1 MDRFQM
7 TEQKLMRI
15 GLLTVLVLLALCLLA
30 ALILGV
36 LHLTAPEPMQE
47 PATDLSGSRL
57 PYPTGEPSGGDASGE
72 GTTSTG
78 VVAHERLLA
87 ETADGGQDYIDSM
100 IFFGEST
107 TAHLRS
113 RGVLGDGKNTT
124 QVWSDSS
131 NTMMLDLNILQK
143 KIKYPASGV
152 EMTVPEAAAI
162 AKPKYIVLSFGVNGI
177 YGFSKNHDLY
187 RVSYGRLIDAIHQ
200 SSPETV
206 VLLQTVY
213 PVATNQ
219 TSFNDDAG
227 VINGYIDLLNQMLPD
242 IAKKHDA
249 YVVDTASCLADAR
262 GFLNPSYAD
271 SDGLHLNK
279 AAYLT
284 ILNYLRTHSYEL
296 Q

>member
-1 MDRFQM
+1 MDRFHM

-15 GLLTVLVLLALCLLA
+15 GLLTVLVLMALCLLA

-36 LHLTAPEPMQE
+36 LYLTAPEPTQT
-47 PATDLSGSRL
+47 PDADPSGSRL
-57 PYPTGEPSGGDASGE
+57 PYPTGDPSSGD
-72 GTTSTG
+72 TTSTG
-78 VVAHERLLA
+78 LDAHERLLA
-87 ETADGGQDYIDSM
+87 KTADGGQDYIDSM
-100 IFFGEST
+100 IFVGEST

-152 EMTVPEAAAI
+152 EMTIPEAAAI
-162 AKPKYIVLSFGVNGI
+162 AKPRYIVLSFGVNGI
-177 YGFSKNHDLY
+177 YGFAKNHDLY

-213 PVATNQ
+213 PIATNQ

-227 VINGYIDLLNQMLPD
+227 VINGYIDQLNQMLPD
-242 IAKKHDA
+242 IAKEHDA
-249 YVVDTASCLADAR
+249 YVVDTASCLADVR
-262 GFLNPSYAD
+262 GFLNSSYAE
-271 SDGLHLNK
+271 SDGLHLNES
-279 AAYLT
+279 AYRA